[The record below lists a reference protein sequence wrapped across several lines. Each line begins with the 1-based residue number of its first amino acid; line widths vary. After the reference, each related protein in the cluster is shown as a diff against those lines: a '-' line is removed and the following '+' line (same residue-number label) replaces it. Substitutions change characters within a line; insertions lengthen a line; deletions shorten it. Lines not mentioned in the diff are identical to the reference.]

1 MHSTFHQSGKSPG
14 HENSQNFR
22 HPEPAINRFRTRS
35 LKNRRR
41 NSVRE
46 IFRRYLQYH
55 KPSRSSKRP
64 VAADAILDWV
74 VFVFQLLTISPSFW
88 SFWFKM
94 GRKWGAIGWSKNI
107 ITYSLSPF
115 EQRAFAGFTKSLA
128 NFVRRVKWQLPYQLP
143 AIITGVLIYNWGTND
158 FIRRN
163 RKNPKDFENDEWLTQ
178 IWCGYPLLFKQ
189 YSGRFYLML
198 HNKTVS
204 LTTIWLSHISWTH

>member
-22 HPEPAINRFRTRS
+22 YPEPAINPFRTRS

-74 VFVFQLLTISPSFW
+74 VFVFPTFDDFSVFLEFLVQDGK
-88 SFWFKM
+88 KM
-94 GRKWGAIGWSKNI
+94 GCDWMVQEYHYLFLVSIWAACFRWVYQESRQFCATSEVAVALPVTGNNYWSIDLQLGNERLHSKKQKKSKGLWKWRVIDSNLMWIS
-107 ITYSLSPF
+107 
-115 EQRAFAGFTKSLA
+115 FAL
-128 NFVRRVKWQLPYQLP
+128 
-143 AIITGVLIYNWGTND
+143 
-158 FIRRN
+158 
-163 RKNPKDFENDEWLTQ
+163 
-178 IWCGYPLLFKQ
+178 
-189 YSGRFYLML
+189 
-198 HNKTVS
+198 
-204 LTTIWLSHISWTH
+204 

>member
-1 MHSTFHQSGKSPG
+1 MHSTFHQSGKSRVTKIHKTSVTLSPQSTLSG
-14 HENSQNFR
+14 RDRWKIVVE
-22 HPEPAINRFRTRS
+22 TRW
-35 LKNRRR
+35 
-41 NSVRE
+41 E
-46 IFRRYLQYH
+46 
-55 KPSRSSKRP
+55 RSSEDTFNTISLRAPQKDRLQQTP
-64 VAADAILDWV
+64 YWTELYSY
-74 VFVFQLLTISPSFW
+74 FQLLTISPSFW